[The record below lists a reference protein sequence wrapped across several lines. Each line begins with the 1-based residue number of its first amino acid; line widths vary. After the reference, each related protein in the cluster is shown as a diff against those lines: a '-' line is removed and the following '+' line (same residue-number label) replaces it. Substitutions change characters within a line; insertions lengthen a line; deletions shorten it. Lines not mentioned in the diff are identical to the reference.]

1 MGGEFRSREQWE
13 DQLPH
18 SILATMSRTR
28 NVGDMEEKGR
38 RDDCILFSV
47 KSGESP
53 TNYCFDSMKKIARF
67 SPTILEVSSEAQCT
81 YVVSSGI
88 EGSWIY
94 CFVQFW
100 LNTCL
105 RMILILVRIFWNWKI
120 WKFLNLWFFFFMIM
134 SSVNK
139 ISNFSG
145 IFSRWN
151 NILVIFSNFSNLLML
166 EFIVNF
172 NPYVNIKNFENYR
185 KFNNLW
191 E

>member
-1 MGGEFRSREQWE
+1 
-13 DQLPH
+13 
-18 SILATMSRTR
+18 MSRAR

-94 CFVQFW
+94 CFV
-100 LNTCL
+100 
-105 RMILILVRIFWNWKI
+105 RSILIKYVFTNDFDSCADILKLEDLKI
-120 WKFLNLWFFFFMIM
+120 LKFMIFFFFYDN
-134 SSVNK
+134 VFCK
-139 ISNFSG
+139 
-145 IFSRWN
+145 
-151 NILVIFSNFSNLLML
+151 
-166 EFIVNF
+166 
-172 NPYVNIKNFENYR
+172 
-185 KFNNLW
+185 
-191 E
+191 